1 MGGAL
6 TALERDHP
14 PTHIDFAKAENWR
27 MNHVQALHQ
36 HFKQANLE
44 FAMNIQEFGEF
55 LQAALPQ
62 ASESSKIL
70 WGKFDPAKEGFVNV
84 LEVMSGLAIMG
95 RGSISEKLQ
104 LLWAMHD
111 FNSVGNLSYDELVVL
126 LFIAASSTVLL
137 SAKGT
142 IPEERFIE
150 AIADEAFVSA
160 DIDITGRINYSGFLH
175 WFLDYLQITEE
186 TPTVGLREFLK
197 RMQCMK
203 QKEVTATA
211 GQLALQRQAQQLGVA
226 SGGGAAS
233 TEKKGS

>member
-6 TALERDHP
+6 SDLERDHP
-14 PTHIDFAKAENWR
+14 PTHIDFNKPENWR
-27 MNHVQALHQ
+27 MNHVNALHQ

-44 FAMNIQEFGEF
+44 FAMNRQEFGEF

-62 ASESSKIL
+62 SGDSVKML
-70 WGKFDPAKEGFVNV
+70 WTKFDPSKEGLVNV

-104 LLWAMHD
+104 LLWSMHD
-111 FNSVGNLSYDELVVL
+111 LNSVSTLSYDELVVL

-137 SAKGT
+137 GGKGT

-150 AIADEAFVSA
+150 AITDEAFVSA
-160 DIDITGRINYSGFLH
+160 DIDISGRINYAGFLH
-175 WFLDYLQITEE
+175 WFLDYMQITEE
-186 TPTVGLREFLK
+186 TPSVGLREFLK

-211 GQLALQRQAQQLGVA
+211 GQRALQRQAQELGVPP
-226 SGGGAAS
+226 AA
-233 TEKKGS
+233 T